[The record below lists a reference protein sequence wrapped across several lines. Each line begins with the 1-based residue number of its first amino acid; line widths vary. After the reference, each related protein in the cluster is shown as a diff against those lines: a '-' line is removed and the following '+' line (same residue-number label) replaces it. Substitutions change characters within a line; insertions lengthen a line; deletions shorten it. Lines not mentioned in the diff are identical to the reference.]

1 MNIIITKNFKKDFN
15 KIFKWNKDIA
25 SFSLKLKK
33 TQIINLDNPFKKYK
47 FSFLNIN
54 VRWILLFEINNNYL
68 PIFIVK
74 KSDKKFWMN
83 LIITNSIKKILELN
97 YLKAIEDIK
106 NWDFE
111 IL

>member
-15 KIFKWNKDIA
+15 KIFKWSKDIVL
-25 SFSLKLKK
+25 FSLKLKK
-33 TQIINLDNPFKKYK
+33 TQIINLDYPFKKYK

-54 VRWILLFEINNNYL
+54 VRWILIFEINNNYL

-74 KSDKKFWMN
+74 KSDKKSWMN

-97 YLKAIEDIK
+97 YLKAIENIK